1 MGGLEINNE
10 EKAICNVLGSET
22 RHIDVI
28 SRETGIASQKLSG
41 ILPDLKVKGVVK
53 QTEGERYLRL

>member
-1 MGGLEINNE
+1 MILDLGRLEINNE
-10 EKAICNVLGSET
+10 EKAICNVLGSEH

-41 ILPDLKVKGVVK
+41 ILLDLELKGVVK
-53 QTEGERYLRL
+53 QTEG